1 VTAWARGRGRAN
13 LLAGI
18 SAAIA
23 SIPEEPPILL
33 AVILGL
39 GAYRLLRRG
48 VLVRRLNAE
57 EALGAIDLIVTDK
70 TGTLTHNRLDVASVT
85 SLDGEL
91 GGAERRVALELA
103 LRAEDDAWARL
114 DGTPPGSFTASLRA
128 IDATGGVPLDPWPR
142 RGRAGR

>member
-1 VTAWARGRGRAN
+1 

-23 SIPEEPPILL
+23 AIPEEPPVLL

-57 EALGAIDLIVTDK
+57 EVLGAVDLIVTDK
-70 TGTLTHNRLDVASVT
+70 TGTLTHNQLEVGSVT
-85 SLDGEL
+85 ELDGPVTDD
-91 GGAERRVALELA
+91 RRTRLLLDAV
-103 LRAEDDAWARL
+103 RAEDDAWQEH
-114 DGTPPGSFTASLRA
+114 GGSGVGSFTGALSRA
-128 IDATGGVPLDPWPR
+128 VEA
-142 RGRAGR
+142 AGRHPAPETSRHWLS